1 MTMHAL
7 ERGWKHFSRNISKP
21 FTGANVE
28 NLRALDKLLR
38 EIEQQGYD
46 ATPERLNP
54 SQNPQKFSY
63 GKFDF
68 TWLTALSDDEFRAMH
83 NGWRLVLQVALRGGG
98 AGAGRIAL
106 MDRQRLV
113 EGPGT
118 PQMWKDL
125 QAIKDRYRTLAKE
138 KVKGFV
144 GASVEKLKALAT
156 KLEDAIHQSKVFGV
170 YASYYSTASTIYERA
185 QDDGAANDMQR
196 KILAAGG
203 LYKLIKSGVTLGRTI
218 ASFGADFSAV
228 KSVVQSSL
236 GALNS
241 LGGLLGGIV
250 DLARGREADYRRLT
264 ARLGV
269 EQGVDRLIRRL
280 RDKDQEA
287 LGEQLDRGAHR
298 LQRGA
303 DLTEETLVTLARE
316 MRHAKFWMDTFVKDL
331 AEIKRELAEPPFIS
345 ELKDRLASLRRG
357 DDEDG
362 GVIKPSELLKV
373 EVAERNTRAA
383 LLQRANE
390 AELHN
395 RRFSEMLGNELKKMQ
410 EYLAA
415 VETRR
420 SLAGQQL
427 GAVGAGQ
434 QFDTARSLA
443 QQAASFDRSRLRPAG
458 PPPPRPAPA
467 PDALRDA
474 LAARRRAI
482 AGDDDG

>member
-1 MTMHAL
+1 MTLHAL

-98 AGAGRIAL
+98 AGTGRIAL
-106 MDRQRLV
+106 GERQRLV

-144 GASVEKLKALAT
+144 GASIERLKALAT
-156 KLEDAIHQSKVFGV
+156 KLDDAIHQSPVFGV
-170 YASYYSTASTIYERA
+170 YASYYSTASAVYERA

-228 KSVVQSSL
+228 KSVVQSSFA
-236 GALNS
+236 ALNS
-241 LGGLLGGIV
+241 LGGLLGGLV

-357 DDEDG
+357 DDEDA

-373 EVAERNTRAA
+373 EVAERNTRAQ
-383 LLQRANE
+383 LQQRANE
-390 AELHN
+390 AELHF
-395 RRFSEMLGNELKKMQ
+395 RRFSEMLGNELRKMQ

-443 QQAASFDRSRLRPAG
+443 HQAASFDRSRLRPPG
-458 PPPPRPAPA
+458 PAAPRPAPA
-467 PDALRDA
+467 PDPLRDA

-482 AGDDDG
+482 AGDDEV